1 MSIPVLVVN
10 EAPVC
15 VSITGQMNRERMWDV
30 HQWNVIQLYKEM
42 KF

>member
-1 MSIPVLVVN
+1 MCMPVSVVD

-15 VSITGQMNRERMWDV
+15 VRHWTGEQRKDV
-30 HQWNVIQLYKEM
+30 GCHQWNVIQLYKEM